1 MNLTDVCIRRPVV
14 AWMLMLGVV
23 MLGVHGLMRIGISQ
37 NPDVD
42 IPVVTVLVGWNG
54 AAPEVVENDVVEVL
68 EESLAQ
74 VQGVTGITA
83 SARQGSAQVV
93 LEFDIGRDIDAAV
106 QDVQAKL
113 GPAQLRLP
121 KDIDPPVVQKI
132 NLDEFPIMWIS
143 LSGALPR
150 QQLADT
156 MRYQVQERLRRVSG
170 VGDFQVGGQLE
181 RNVRV
186 WFDQARLEARDL
198 TLVEAVAA
206 LRRNHLELPA
216 GRLDNGVRELNV
228 RVLGEAKS
236 LDELR
241 SLPVGGT
248 AQSPVRL
255 GEVALVENGFADARS
270 YGRNNGVDAEAIGI
284 KKQHGENVVAL
295 ATRLRAEMEAIR
307 TTLPPGMTLAINY
320 DAAIFVER
328 MVREVEFELLLAVAL
343 TSLVCLLFLG
353 SWSATVNVLLAI
365 PMSILGTVAA
375 LQWLGMTLNSFSLL
389 ALALVVG
396 LVVDDAIMVQE
407 NIERHRAMGLSAPES
422 ARRGTYQI
430 AFAALASTV
439 AVVAIFLPVAFMGGI
454 IGKFLMQFGL
464 TLCLAVALSY
474 LEAVTL
480 APSRCAQFLAA
491 APEPSRFQRGA
502 ESFFATLARR
512 YRLLLRP
519 CLRRP
524 WLTLG
529 AAALVFALCALA
541 AIPMAKELTP
551 SQDVGSLL
559 IRIETTTTASIDET
573 NRVFHRA
580 EEYLSRLPE
589 VENAFS
595 VVGSFGGTGVNAG
608 VVFVTMV
615 PKRQRRRGHL
625 EVMEVIRTDL
635 NRMAGCTAT
644 VQDLS
649 KGGFAPGRSYD
660 IDLSL
665 RGDDWAQLVA
675 ESQRLRQRLEDSGL
689 AVDVDTDYQLGK
701 PELGVEPDRDRC
713 NDLGVSADD
722 VATALNAML
731 SSLKI
736 GKFTL
741 DGRRL
746 DLRANLLLEN
756 RLRPEDLAEVR
767 LRTGSGALVP
777 LKELVRTSERGVLQA
792 IVRKDNTRAISVFAN
807 PAPGH
812 GQHEVMTHINEV
824 LARELPAG
832 VRMVPQGISKQM
844 KETMRDFTVVWVMGI
859 VVAFMVL
866 AMQFDSLLHPIT
878 VMTIMPLAVG
888 GALVALWA
896 GGFSLN
902 IYSGIGILLL
912 MGLVK
917 KNSIIL
923 VDYANQARTKG
934 LDAVAAMVEAG
945 GIRLRPI
952 LMTSVATMAAAVPV
966 AAGLGAGSE
975 VRQPMAVAILGG
987 VALSTLL
994 SLVVVPAFYVVV
1006 DRLWMRARGWFR
1018 RPLPG

>member
-68 EESLAQ
+68 EEALAQ

-93 LEFDIGRDIDAAV
+93 LEFDISRDIDAAV

-132 NLDEFPIMWIS
+132 NLDDFPIMWIS

-186 WFDQARLEARDL
+186 WFDQARLESRDL
-198 TLVEAVAA
+198 TLVEALNA

-216 GRLDNGVRELNV
+216 GRIDNGVRELNV
-228 RVLGEAKS
+228 RVLGEARS

-241 SLPVGGT
+241 ALPVGGT

-328 MVREVEFELLLAVAL
+328 MVREVKFELLLAVAL

-439 AVVAIFLPVAFMGGI
+439 AVVAIFLPVVFMGGI

-480 APSRCAQFLAA
+480 APSRCAQFLAVTA
-491 APEPSRFQRGA
+491 EPSRFQRGA
-502 ESFFATLARR
+502 EAFFANLARR

-519 CLRRP
+519 CLRWP
-524 WLTLG
+524 WLTLS
-529 AAALVFALCALA
+529 AAALVFAVCALS

-580 EEYLSRLPE
+580 EDYLNRLPE

-608 VVFVTMV
+608 VVFVTLV
-615 PKRQRRRGHL
+615 PKRQRSRGHL
-625 EVMEVIRTDL
+625 EVMEVIRADL
-635 NRMAGCTAT
+635 NRMAGCIAT

-649 KGGFAPGRSYD
+649 KGGFSPGRSYD

-665 RGDDWAQLVA
+665 RGDDWEQLVA
-675 ESQRLRQRLEDSGL
+675 EAQRMRQRLEDSGL

-731 SSLKI
+731 SSLKV
-736 GKFTL
+736 GKFTI
-741 DGRRL
+741 DGRRI
-746 DLRANLLLEN
+746 DLRANLLLAD

-767 LRTGSGALVP
+767 LRTRSGALVP
-777 LKELVRTSERGVLQA
+777 LKELVRVRERGVLQA
-792 IVRKDNTRAISVFAN
+792 IVRKENARAISVYAN

-812 GQHEVMTHINEV
+812 GQYEVMTHIREV
-824 LARELPAG
+824 LAKDLPVG
-832 VRMVPQGISKQM
+832 VRLVEQGISKQM

-866 AMQFDSLLHPIT
+866 AMQFDSLLHPVT

-923 VDYANQARTKG
+923 VDYANQARAKG
-934 LDAVAAMVEAG
+934 CDAVAAMVEAG

-1006 DRLWMRARGWFR
+1006 DRLWTRVRGWFC